1 MRIYLY
7 MKILRIILPG
17 VIVIAFLAVML
28 RVSADNALAAI
39 IALPMPTMPAE
50 KIADANVGVA
60 EAGDEGS
67 ATIAPIAPFVLPND
81 PYLNKQWGLT
91 RIQISQLWRSTS
103 GGSGVV
109 VAVLD
114 TGIDKSHE
122 DLYGKVVGEV
132 NFSDS
137 PVTTDLYGHG
147 THIAGIIAANSDNG
161 LGVVGVAPQ
170 SQLLNVKV
178 AEDDGRC
185 QASAIARGIIWAVD
199 NGAEVINISIEIRE
213 PSAALEAAVNYAWE
227 NGAIVIAA
235 AGNEGSQSPVYP
247 AYYENV
253 IAVAAT
259 GPDDTRA
266 TLSNYGQWVEVAAPG
281 YDIYSTLPGN
291 DYGYKSGTSFAT
303 AYVSGLAAIL
313 FDTLTDTNGN
323 GYLNDEVAAA
333 LTSGCQQV
341 NGFEVGY
348 GRIDAASIASS
359 Y

>member
-17 VIVIAFLAVML
+17 LIVIAFLSVL
-28 RVSADNALAAI
+28 VRVSADNALAAI
-39 IALPMPTMPAE
+39 TALPMPMMSAEPA
-50 KIADANVGVA
+50 AVSVDVA
-60 EAGDEGS
+60 EAEPEGK
-67 ATIAPIAPFVLPND
+67 ATIAPIEPFDLPND
-81 PYLNKQWGLT
+81 PYLDKQWALSH
-91 RIQISQLWRSTS
+91 IQIEELWRTTS
-103 GGSGVV
+103 GGSGVL

-114 TGIDKSHE
+114 TGIDSGHE
-122 DLYGKVVGEV
+122 DLIGKVAGEA

-137 PVTTDLYGHG
+137 PVATDLYGHG
-147 THIAGIIAANSDNG
+147 THIAGIIAASSGNG

-170 SQLLNVKV
+170 SRLLNVKV
-178 AEDDGRC
+178 AGDNGRC
-185 QASAIARGIIWAVD
+185 QASAVAMGIIWAVD
-199 NGAEVINISIEIRE
+199 NGAKVINVSIEIRE
-213 PSAALEAAVNYAWE
+213 PSAELEAAVNYAWN

-235 AGNEGSQSPVYP
+235 AGNEGSQTLVYP
-247 AYYENV
+247 AAYDNV

-259 GPDDTRA
+259 EPDDSRA
-266 TLSNYGQWVEVAAPG
+266 LLSNYGAWVEVAAPG
-281 YDIYSTLPGN
+281 FDIYSTLPEN
-291 DYGYKSGTSFAT
+291 EYGYKTGTSFAT

-323 GYLNDEVAAA
+323 GYLNDEVQAA

-348 GRIDAASIASS
+348 GRIDAASVVS

>member
-1 MRIYLY
+1 

-17 VIVIAFLAVML
+17 VIVIASLVFML
-28 RVSADNALAAI
+28 RISADDALAAI
-39 IALPMPTMPAE
+39 AALPVPTMPAE
-50 KIADANVGVA
+50 RITPVNVDVVA
-60 EAGDEGS
+60 AEPEGE
-67 ATIAPIAPFVLPND
+67 ATIAPIEPLVLPND
-81 PYLNKQWGLT
+81 PYLDKQWALSH
-91 RIQISQLWRSTS
+91 INIDQLWQSTS
-103 GGSGVV
+103 GGSGVL

-114 TGIDKSHE
+114 TGIDSGHE
-122 DLYGKVVGEV
+122 DLSGKVAGEA
-132 NFSDS
+132 NFSNS
-137 PVTTDLYGHG
+137 LVANDLYGHG
-147 THIAGIIAANSDNG
+147 THIAGIIAAYRDNG

-170 SQLLNVKV
+170 SRLLNVKV

-185 QASAIARGIIWAVD
+185 RASAVAQGIIWAVD
-199 NGAEVINISIEIRE
+199 KGAQVINVSIEIRE

-266 TLSNYGQWVEVAAPG
+266 LLSNYGQWVEVAAPG

-291 DYGYKSGTSFAT
+291 EYGYKTGTSFAT

-313 FDTLTDTNGN
+313 FDTLTDANGN

-348 GRIDAASIASS
+348 GRIDAAG